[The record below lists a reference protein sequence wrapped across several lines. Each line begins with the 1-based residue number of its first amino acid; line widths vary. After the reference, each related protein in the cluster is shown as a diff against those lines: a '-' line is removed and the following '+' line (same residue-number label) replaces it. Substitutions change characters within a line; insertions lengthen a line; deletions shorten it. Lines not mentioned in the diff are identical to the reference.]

1 MDTQI
6 LIIIVIIL
14 LLSFLEYK
22 KRNIKG
28 YHVAGTCIASQH
40 VRTGRFYSG
49 TYLVSGQAC

>member
-1 MDTQI
+1 MDTPI

-28 YHVAGTCIASQH
+28 YHVAGTCIANQH